1 MSKDFLSKGNKK
13 ITLLGMSGVGKT
25 HISKMLNSDGNW
37 YHYSGDY
44 RIGSKYLKQPIIQ
57 NIKDRMKNDAW
68 LSNLIDREII
78 SIDTKITYDNL
89 NSISVFLGKVG
100 NPDQGGLSLK
110 DFNIRQEMHR
120 LAESKSMMDVGEFIT
135 KSNSEGFDHFI
146 NDAGGSLCE
155 LDDDEIY
162 QYLANQTLIVYIR
175 ASDENIIDLEQ
186 RAKSDPKPLYF
197 QSEFLINAVGEYLN
211 ENGMTY
217 VAEICPND
225 FISWVFPR
233 LLQHRIPKME
243 RIAEKYGCIIESKDL
258 YQCKQQSEV
267 LELINSSL
275 N

>member
-1 MSKDFLSKGNKK
+1 
-13 ITLLGMSGVGKT
+13 
-25 HISKMLNSDGNW
+25 
-37 YHYSGDY
+37 
-44 RIGSKYLKQPIIQ
+44 
-57 NIKDRMKNDAW
+57 
-68 LSNLIDREII
+68 
-78 SIDTKITYDNL
+78 
-89 NSISVFLGKVG
+89 
-100 NPDQGGLSLK
+100 
-110 DFNIRQEMHR
+110 MHR
-120 LAESKSMMDVGEFIT
+120 LAESKSMMDVGEFIA
-135 KSNSEGFDHFI
+135 KSNEKGFDHFI

-155 LDDDEIY
+155 LDDDEVY

-197 QSEFLINAVGEYLN
+197 QSEFLINAVGKYLN

-267 LELINSSL
+267 LELINISL

>member
-1 MSKDFLSKGNKK
+1 MSKDFLSKGNKR

-120 LAESKSMMDVGEFIT
+120 LAESKSMMDVGEFIA
-135 KSNSEGFDHFI
+135 KSNEKGFDHFI

-155 LDDDEIY
+155 LDDDEVY

-175 ASDENIIDLEQ
+175 ASDENIIDLGQ

-197 QSEFLINAVGEYLN
+197 QSEFLINAVGKYLN

-217 VAEICPND
+217 VAEICPMILFLGSFQGFFSIASPKWKELQKNMVVLLKAKTY
-225 FISWVFPR
+225 ISASNNQRF
-233 LLQHRIPKME
+233 L
-243 RIAEKYGCIIESKDL
+243 
-258 YQCKQQSEV
+258 
-267 LELINSSL
+267 SSSTVP
-275 N
+275 